1 MKITNEI
8 LEKINEYIKRVQSTD
23 EEIYICNVANLEEN
37 ILIATTNK
45 VINEFEIFLKSLDFQ
60 NLNEYLKLENI
71 SKADLWENYE
81 VCEGCGKIFYN
92 PNDNNTYKNISYNW
106 NGDFYCT
113 DCQDWETVIRDYM
126 NTGEI
131 IVQMCKNLKEEL
143 EMYGFKYK
151 GNSAIF
157 TMEKER
163 LDKYI
168 DEDTEDYLKIYS
180 TNPNSIELWTRPK
193 EN

>member
-1 MKITNEI
+1 MIIKEI
-8 LEKINEYIKRVQSTD
+8 QEKIDEYIRTIQFRNED
-23 EEIYICNVANLEEN
+23 IYICDVVNLEETV
-37 ILIATTNK
+37 LIATTNQ
-45 VINEFEIFLKSLDFQ
+45 VINEFEMFLKSLGFQ
-60 NLNEYLKLENI
+60 DLNEYLRLENI
-71 SKADLWENYE
+71 KKADLWENYE
-81 VCEGCGKIFYN
+81 TCEGCGKIFYN
-92 PNDNNTYKNISYNW
+92 PKDNNTYKNISYNW

-113 DCQDWETVIRDYM
+113 DCQDWEVVIQDYM

-151 GNSAIF
+151 ENTVIF
-157 TMEKER
+157 TMEKEI

-168 DEDTEDYLKIYS
+168 DKNTEDYLKIYS

>member
-1 MKITNEI
+1 MTITKEI
-8 LEKINEYIKRVQSTD
+8 NEKIDEYIKKIQFNNED
-23 EEIYICNVANLEEN
+23 IYICDVVNLEETV
-37 ILIATTNK
+37 LIATTNQ
-45 VINEFEIFLKSLDFQ
+45 VINEFEVFIKSLGFQ
-60 NLNEYLKLENI
+60 DLNEYLKLENI
-71 SKADLWENYE
+71 KKADLWENYE
-81 VCEGCGKIFYN
+81 TCEGCGKVFYI
-92 PNDNNTYKNISYNW
+92 PNDNTVQKGMSYNW

-113 DCQDWETVIRDYM
+113 DCQDWETVIKDHI

-151 GNSAIF
+151 ENTVIF
-157 TMEKER
+157 TMEKEI

-168 DEDTEDYLKIYS
+168 DENTEDYLKIYS

-193 EN
+193 N